1 MRSAQE
7 LAVSAGIEIEHI
19 RKDHIRKEDVVAGGR
34 ASAAGARFG
43 VNVRPPSLE
52 GGRL

>member
-7 LAVSAGIEIEHI
+7 LAVSAGIEIE
-19 RKDHIRKEDVVAGGR
+19 HIRKEDVVAGGR